1 MIKIEKWMK
10 RVRSADGS
18 RRRQLLKR
26 VKLIINKLIIFIF
39 HQDFCS
45 LAVRLIRATDHH
57 EKQRT
62 TLRLSN

>member
-1 MIKIEKWMK
+1 MIKIENWMK
-10 RVRSADGS
+10 RVRSEDGS

-45 LAVRLIRATDHH
+45 LAVRLICATDHQ

-62 TLRLSN
+62 TPRL